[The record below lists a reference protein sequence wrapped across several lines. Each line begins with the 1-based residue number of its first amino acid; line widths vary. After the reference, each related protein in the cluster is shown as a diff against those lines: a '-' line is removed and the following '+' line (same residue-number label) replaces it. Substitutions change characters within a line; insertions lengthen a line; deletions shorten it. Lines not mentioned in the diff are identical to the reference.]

1 MECSLLV
8 FRFKAY
14 VAQIC
19 ALVFVM
25 KKGAIMEKDN
35 EGLIEAKKLAKYI
48 INTSPRRMSNLE
60 LQKTMYFAELDYRKR
75 TGQQLIKEDFEAWQY
90 GPVVRDVYNDYC
102 DYGPDL
108 IERTG
113 KNIDLNNVNTDIIDM
128 TVDRCSDKRSW
139 ELVEESHRSDG
150 AWQKSIDRGVPLKDP
165 IAQDLITEEAKKY
178 GR

>member
-1 MECSLLV
+1 M
-8 FRFKAY
+8 
-14 VAQIC
+14 
-19 ALVFVM
+19 
-25 KKGAIMEKDN
+25 GNDN
-35 EGLIEAKKLAKYI
+35 KGLIKATDLAKYI

-90 GPVVRDVYNDYC
+90 GPVVRDVYDDYR

-150 AWQKSIDRGVPLKDP
+150 AWQKTLDNDGYLGDTISQIF
-165 IAQDLITEEAKKY
+165 ITEEAEKY
-178 GR
+178 GQ